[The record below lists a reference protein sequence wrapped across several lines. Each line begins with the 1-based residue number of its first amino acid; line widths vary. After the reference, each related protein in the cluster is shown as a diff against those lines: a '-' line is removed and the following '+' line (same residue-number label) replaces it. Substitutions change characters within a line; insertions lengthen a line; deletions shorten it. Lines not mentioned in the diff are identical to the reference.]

1 MEKALREEIEATWAE
16 VFTEDKVKEYF
27 DNKYDMRETSVGS
40 SQSFTMVD
48 RYRSG
53 KCLYSISKTFYEMKP
68 PSFNAS
74 NEHDGEVDD
83 SSVRVEISRP
93 LKFTLDELAANN
105 RKYVDQLEMDNE
117 KARKNAKKGIQICRS
132 NRGDSPERTELKAI
146 KRTVNPKD
154 GLPKVSTGK
163 VQYGNTLL
171 PSGNEPKDRSVSKG
185 RVKSNDITSNT
196 KPRKSVD
203 LKKSPRFK

>member
-1 MEKALREEIEATWAE
+1 MEKALREEIESTWGE
-16 VFTEDKVKEYF
+16 VFTEVKTKEYF

-53 KCLYSISKTFYEMKP
+53 KCSYSISKIFYEMKL
-68 PSFNAS
+68 PSFNAL
-74 NEHDGEVDD
+74 NEHDGESDE
-83 SSVRVEISRP
+83 SCVRVEISRP
-93 LKFTLDELAANN
+93 QKFTLDELAANN
-105 RKYVDQLEMDNE
+105 RKFVDQLEIDNE
-117 KARKNAKKGIQICRS
+117 KARKNAKKGIQICKS

-146 KRTVNPKD
+146 KRAVDSKD
-154 GLPKVSTGK
+154 GLHKVSTGK

-185 RVKSNDITSNT
+185 SEKTSNT